1 MMDKPGQSASFAMP
15 CPYSPS
21 HPTLLLE
28 EMGSYKTCSS
38 CSTVD
43 GKKWTETGILP
54 SVLLLYTV
62 SALSQA
68 VTVSPPVVQW
78 MDSRD
83 GVWDTLVPF
92 QSVGFL
98 LWYSGIK

>member
-1 MMDKPGQSASFAMP
+1 MCLICYALSVQSI
-15 CPYSPS
+15 PS
-21 HPTLLLE
+21 HFTVR
-28 EMGSYKTCSS
+28 GNGIIQTCLS

-68 VTVSPPVVQW
+68 VTVFPPVVQW

-98 LWYSGIK
+98 HWYSGIK